1 MHGFAD
7 LLVFRAFSY
16 VLAAVVAVV
25 FQVWKPIENRV
36 AMPIESRVAMPI
48 ENWVV
53 MPIESRVFSY
63 VNILSG
69 GFGSFSRSCW

>member
-25 FQVWKPIENRV
+25 FRVWKPIENRVVMPIENRVAWSIENRV
-36 AMPIESRVAMPI
+36 AMPIESRVF
-48 ENWVV
+48 VL
-53 MPIESRVFSY
+53 R
-63 VNILSG
+63 
-69 GFGSFSRSCW
+69 